1 MTIDVEKLEQKLLQI
16 QGKIRPQSDGDSF
29 RFWKP
34 REAHVI
40 RIVPHTP
47 QFIELMFHYDVD
59 PNGAVL
65 CPSTFG
71 KKCPIDNLRMK
82 LYKSGTDD
90 DRTIAKKLKSVW
102 RFYAPVI
109 VRETNKPESELKP
122 VWWTFSKTIYESI
135 IRFCKNPEYGD
146 ISDPVSGTDLD
157 IVLTKPQKKGEF
169 AKTSISPKRRSSAL
183 ASNEDE
189 VKRIIES
196 VPDMMK
202 EIKELSFDELQKIAD
217 SWLESM
223 TATKVPEDE
232 EVSAES
238 IDDVFKELNE

>member
-1 MTIDVEKLEQKLLQI
+1 
-16 QGKIRPQSDGDSF
+16 
-29 RFWKP
+29 
-34 REAHVI
+34 
-40 RIVPHTP
+40 
-47 QFIELMFHYDVD
+47 
-59 PNGAVL
+59 
-65 CPSTFG
+65 
-71 KKCPIDNLRMK
+71 
-82 LYKSGTDD
+82 
-90 DRTIAKKLKSVW
+90 
-102 RFYAPVI
+102 
-109 VRETNKPESELKP
+109 LKP

-183 ASNEDE
+183 ASNEE
-189 VKRIIES
+189 EIKRITES

-238 IDDVFKELNE
+238 IDEVFKELNE